1 MLFNRIS
8 ALVPFIS
15 PPFLLSHFFFM
26 FYNPFKALLS
36 IFYLCRML
44 RQVEILV
51 LKIFKLLLSY
61 FCVNLL
67 SKNLRPMFRYA
78 YISFKRKMQNETGFK
93 KGRKSPSVFLLLNEK
108 MLKKSGRHRFQC
120 PLLLLVLLLLIIFI

>member
-1 MLFNRIS
+1 
-8 ALVPFIS
+8 
-15 PPFLLSHFFFM
+15 M

-36 IFYLCRML
+36 IFYSCRML

-93 KGRKSPSVFLLLNEK
+93 KDRKSPSVFLLLNEK
-108 MLKKSGRHRFQC
+108 GKKKKKKKKAHKDKSNHVGKA
-120 PLLLLVLLLLIIFI
+120 